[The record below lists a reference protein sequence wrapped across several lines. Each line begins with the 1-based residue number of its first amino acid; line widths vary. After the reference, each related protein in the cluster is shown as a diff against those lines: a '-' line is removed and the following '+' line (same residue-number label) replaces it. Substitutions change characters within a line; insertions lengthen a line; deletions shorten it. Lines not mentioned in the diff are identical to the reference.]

1 MAGLTIRSLDDAVKT
16 AVAGGYQS
24 RLCHGREAARKILR
38 RALMAQDKTMDG
50 LGSRVHQFFFGAEA
64 DGTALDLVLPAR
76 TAPRAAPDFVGPERD
91 PSRHQCPF

>member
-16 AVAGGYQS
+16 RLRLKAAS
-24 RLCHGREAARKILR
+24 RGCAMEEAARKILR

-50 LGSRVHQFFFGAEA
+50 LGSRVHQFFVGAEA